1 MKNTYSNIT
10 DKSNSSYFEQR
21 PKFAGSNFIGTV
33 QVTDFESEK
42 SRICDIYGFGDVQDT
57 DGLTISIISGQM
69 NTEYRIK
76 AQYVEDY
83 SITFIYDVIGNKQFA
98 NDMVE
103 EINEMRLLLLSLKI
117 TA

>member
-1 MKNTYSNIT
+1 MKNSYYNIT
-10 DKSNSSYFEQR
+10 DKSNLSHFDQR
-21 PKFAGSNFIGTV
+21 PNFSDSKFIGTV
-33 QVTDFESEK
+33 QVEDLESGK
-42 SRICDIYGFGDVQDT
+42 SRICDVYGFGDVQDI

-69 NTEYRIK
+69 STDYRIK
-76 AQYVEDY
+76 SQYIEEY
-83 SITFIYDVIGNKQFA
+83 SITFIYDVLGNKQFA